1 MKISIGLNPLKSD
14 ADIVLHPIKYK
25 DSIAYEPS
33 AEEAVVALMAKY
45 FVYDVVND
53 ATKKFFDELDD
64 GYLYSESNF
73 DEFDLEEI
81 KNRLETK
88 NEIIVG
94 KDLSLHPRKDNIF
107 ALLDLLKL
115 GGFEVFGVEKELEEI
130 DEIDTF
136 DGTVVYC
143 CDDENSEI
151 IVSEQFKIANKIR
164 GDKVLVNGVEKK
176 IITNSDLKGVFGII
190 GEKSNSY
197 PFKRVNIENV

>member
-81 KNRLETK
+81 KNRIEEK

-94 KDLSLHPRKDNIF
+94 KDILLHHKKDNILK
-107 ALLDLLKL
+107 LLNLLKL
-115 GGFEVFGVEKELEEI
+115 ANFEVNQFIEDYNF
-130 DEIDTF
+130 DEIDDIETF
-136 DGTVVYC
+136 DGSIVYTKEGE
-143 CDDENSEI
+143 DNNI
-151 IVSEQFKIANKIR
+151 IVSKQFKIANKTGSDKIR
-164 GDKVLVNGVEKK
+164 IDGVGKNVIEDKN
-176 IITNSDLKGVFGII
+176 LKGVFGII
-190 GEKSNSY
+190 SDKVKEY
-197 PFKRVNIENV
+197 PFKRVKID